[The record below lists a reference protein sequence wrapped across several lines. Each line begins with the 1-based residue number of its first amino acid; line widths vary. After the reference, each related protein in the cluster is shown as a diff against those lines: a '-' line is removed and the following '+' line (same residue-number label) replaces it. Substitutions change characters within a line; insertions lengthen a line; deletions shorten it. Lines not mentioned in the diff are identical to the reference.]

1 MGQETTWLMFSGYLA
16 DNQTQDF
23 APVSYDRLVQF
34 ATLQAGAAPTSSLTL
49 KFKLDGVLQAQVFTL
64 SAGVAVPFQVAFTA
78 PGLTVTSG
86 VVLEAII
93 IANGGAAD
101 LKITVEASTGQ
112 VGTADTWYVPTIGDI
127 QQEVCTPEY
136 ATFTASFLTGSVDRL
151 PGLLEDTVNE
161 IRDAIRTGKRNNLG
175 PVGTI
180 PGGAA
185 HLFMHIVKWHFFA
198 FVTSVPGAQDKT
210 KDAKDK
216 AETELLRIFEGKRIF
231 IEPTTIGEVVTGSQ
245 YAFLDTPLAGVL

>member
-1 MGQETTWLMFSGYLA
+1 MGNETTWCQFSGYLA
-16 DNQTQDF
+16 DGQTQDF
-23 APVSYDRLVQF
+23 APVSYDRVLKF
-34 ATLQAGAAPTSSLTL
+34 TTLQAGAATTSSLT
-49 KFKLDGVLQAQVFTL
+49 FQFELDGTLQAQVYTL
-64 SAGVAVPFQVAFTA
+64 AAGVAVPFQVAASGT
-78 PGLTVTSG
+78 GLAVASG
-86 VVLEAII
+86 VKLTAII
-93 IANGGAAD
+93 TANGGAAD
-101 LKITVEASTGQ
+101 LKLTLELATGQ
-112 VGTADTWYVPTIGDI
+112 TGEADAWYYPTVGDI

-210 KDAKDK
+210 KDAKNK
-216 AETELLRIFEGKRIF
+216 AEIELQRIFEGKRIF
-231 IEPTTIGEVVTGSQ
+231 IEPTTVGEAVSGLVYGF
-245 YAFLDTPLAGVL
+245 YGTPIDLVL